1 MLPLPGEP
9 RTPAQ
14 DRLGSSATEILLLLG
29 ITHQAAS
36 NVPLATPLNA
46 GCRGKC
52 VFDSG
57 QNKTHTFSKREQ
69 KSFSAYHKHP
79 ALMQPVCTTVS
90 TPCHTGRDLAGHPRC
105 VSMGNGYG
113 KTRLYSSI
121 RSKTTAFL
129 RCTRHHSVQRGRPSP
144 LHNGDE
150 SVVKRSHR
158 NRSSSP
164 EWVRLLQ
171 PLLPRP
177 HKKMAACDLF

>member
-14 DRLGSSATEILLLLG
+14 DRLGSSATEILLLG

-46 GCRGKC
+46 GRRGKC
-52 VFDSG
+52 VLIVDKIKHIHF
-57 QNKTHTFSKREQ
+57 QKESKNLFLPTISILPLCSQ
-69 KSFSAYHKHP
+69 SAP
-79 ALMQPVCTTVS
+79 TVN
-90 TPCHTGRDLAGHPRC
+90 TPLPHTGRDLAGHPRC

-121 RSKTTAFL
+121 RSKTTAFP

-144 LHNGDE
+144 LHKGDE
-150 SVVKRSHR
+150 SVVKRS
-158 NRSSSP
+158 
-164 EWVRLLQ
+164 Q
-171 PLLPRP
+171 
-177 HKKMAACDLF
+177 